1 MQWRK
6 MTGRLLDLIY
16 PRRAVCMGCGSIA
29 GFEQDWLCEECR
41 RTLQG
46 QWLGAFA
53 DARLDGAAA
62 AYHYRG
68 PAGNIV
74 RNLKY
79 RGVRQLAEPMAA
91 SMLSA
96 YETILPTSAELV
108 TAVPM
113 HPRRRWLRG
122 FNQADLL
129 AQQVAARLDLPCVAL
144 LTRTRNTPQQA
155 LLMGRERRDNVRD
168 AFCAAG
174 EVRGRRVLL
183 IDDVYTTGETARA
196 CAKALR
202 AAGARSVS
210 FLAYAKGK

>member
-1 MQWRK
+1 MQWRE
-6 MTGRLLDLIY
+6 MAGRLLDLIY

-41 RTLQG
+41 RMLQG

-53 DARLDGAAA
+53 DAQLDGAAA

-96 YETILPTSAELV
+96 YEAILPTGAEPVSYTHL
-108 TAVPM
+108 
-113 HPRRRWLRG
+113 
-122 FNQADLL
+122 
-129 AQQVAARLDLPCVAL
+129 
-144 LTRTRNTPQQA
+144 
-155 LLMGRERRDNVRD
+155 
-168 AFCAAG
+168 
-174 EVRGRRVLL
+174 
-183 IDDVYTTGETARA
+183 DVYKRQRDSRWTRRESASARKRGARA
-196 CAKALR
+196 PAVRWK
-202 AAGARSVS
+202 ARS
-210 FLAYAKGK
+210 A